1 MNFRWPLI
9 NDNVTEKDK
18 KAVIDFLSQEG
29 VRLTQG
35 KKVQEFEKAWSEW
48 LGVKHSVFVNSGASA
63 NYIMTA
69 IARDVK
75 GKGEVIV
82 PPLGWVSDIAPV
94 VNLGMTPVFVDI
106 NMNNLAITAERIE
119 KAITPRTKA
128 IVLVHALGFN
138 GLSEKMLE
146 LSKKHDIMLIEDC
159 CESHG
164 VEFQGKKVGSFGDMS
179 NFSFYFGH
187 HITTIEGGM
196 VCTNNDELYDLIK
209 MYRSHGMTR
218 EASSSTKEK
227 YEKEYPEL
235 NPLFTFAVPG
245 FNLRSSE
252 INAVIGLEQLPK
264 LDGIIEKRTENLHA
278 WLSNLDSK
286 SFYTNFDLEGTSN
299 FSLPLILKDKDKEKF
314 EKICSHLESEKI
326 EFRRGTAGG
335 GNQVEQPYLKNYAYT
350 VYGALLNVEH
360 VHRYGLYVGNHSEV
374 TSEDIEELCAQLNSI
389 VSK

>member
-1 MNFRWPLI
+1 MSFKWPLI
-9 NDNVTEKDK
+9 NDNITEKDK

-35 KKVQEFEKAWSEW
+35 NKVKEFEKAWSEW

-69 IARDVK
+69 ITRDVK
-75 GKGEVIV
+75 GTGEVIV

-94 VNLGMTPVFVDI
+94 VNLGMVPVFVDI
-106 NMNNLAITAERIE
+106 DLKSLAITAENIE
-119 KAITPRTKA
+119 KAITPQTKA

-138 GLSEKMLE
+138 GLTEKI
-146 LSKKHDIMLIEDC
+146 LSIAERHDLMLIEDC

-164 VEFQGKKVGSFGDMS
+164 VQFQNKKVGTFGDMS

-196 VCTNNDELYDLIK
+196 VCTNSDDLYDLAK

-218 EASSSTKEK
+218 DASTSVREQ

-235 NPLFTFAVPG
+235 NPLFTFVVPG
-245 FNLRSSE
+245 FNLRSTE

-264 LDGIIEKRTENLHA
+264 LDDIVIQRTENLKT
-278 WLSNLDSK
+278 WLANLSSEAFHTD
-286 SFYTNFDLEGTSN
+286 FIMEGSSN
-299 FSLPLILKDKDKEKF
+299 FSLPLILKNPNKKAF
-314 EKICSHLESEKI
+314 ARICEHLSDQEV
-326 EFRRGTAGG
+326 EFRKGTAGG
-335 GNQVEQPYLKNYAYT
+335 GNQVNQPYLKDYPYKT
-350 VYGALLNVEH
+350 CGSLSNVEH
-360 VHRYGLYVGNHSEV
+360 VHNFGLYVGNHTELEKDQIV
-374 TSEDIEELCAQLNSI
+374 TLAQQINSL
-389 VSK
+389 VL

>member
-1 MNFRWPLI
+1 MNFKWPLI
-9 NDNVTEKDK
+9 NDNITEKDK

-35 KKVQEFEKAWSEW
+35 NKVKEFEKAWSDW

-75 GKGEVIV
+75 GVGEVIV

-106 NMNNLAITAERIE
+106 DMNSLAITADNIER
-119 KAITPRTKA
+119 AITPDTKA

-138 GLSEKMLE
+138 GLSEKILE
-146 LSKKHDIMLIEDC
+146 LADKHDLMLIEDC

-164 VEFQGKKVGSFGDMS
+164 VQFRNKKVGTFGDIS

-196 VCTNNDELYDLIK
+196 VCTDSDDLYDMAK

-218 EASSSTKEK
+218 DASPSVRNQ

-235 NPLFTFAVPG
+235 NPLFTFVVPG
-245 FNLRSSE
+245 FNLRSTE

-264 LDGIIEKRTENLHA
+264 LDDIIDKRTVNLKT
-278 WLSNLDSK
+278 WLANLSSSAFNTD
-286 SFYTNFDLEGTSN
+286 YELEGSSN
-299 FSLPLILKDKDKEKF
+299 FSLPLILKNSDKELF
-314 EKICSHLESEKI
+314 SAICKHLSDCKV
-326 EFRRGTAGG
+326 EFRKGTAGG
-335 GNQVEQPYLKNYAYT
+335 GNQVNQPYLKDYPFR
-350 VYGALLNVEH
+350 VDGSLENVEH
-360 VHRYGLYVGNHSEV
+360 VHNFGLYVGNHTDLEQ
-374 TSEDIEELCAQLNSI
+374 DQIANLAQQINNLAL
-389 VSK
+389 